1 MEKKRNRN
9 KPAPA
14 PSIHQW
20 TRLLCVH
27 WVLEWSNKSSHFG
40 CGLFFWWIVS
50 SGVPVSTVSSFISLR
65 LQLIPYWSFVILS
78 LSSSIPTSSSL
89 DLDGTGQKLVL
100 RIPIGPILNYFY
112 KTDSFFFFRRFFFL
126 LTNYFSLSLSLF
138 RFQCCPIK
146 SDAMSRLFHPIERI
160 GIGQVKRLQNSSEN
174 LSDGKVE
181 VAALSAGRGFFFFFI
196 PFYLIFLCLFLFPV
210 PDLLHFDKKTVV
222 GRIKKGSPR
231 SFTAAAWLNFLD
243 FFFCFFFSHF
253 QSESNDPSTLTGHG
267 SDNGAQQKNSTT
279 PLQPSSP
286 SIQQHPAASSSIQ
299 QHPAAASGSRKWT
312 LCTRIQSA

>member
-1 MEKKRNRN
+1 MLPDQKRR
-9 KPAPA
+9 
-14 PSIHQW
+14 
-20 TRLLCVH
+20 
-27 WVLEWSNKSSHFG
+27 
-40 CGLFFWWIVS
+40 
-50 SGVPVSTVSSFISLR
+50 
-65 LQLIPYWSFVILS
+65 
-78 LSSSIPTSSSL
+78 
-89 DLDGTGQKLVL
+89 D
-100 RIPIGPILNYFY
+100 
-112 KTDSFFFFRRFFFL
+112 
-126 LTNYFSLSLSLF
+126 
-138 RFQCCPIK
+138 
-146 SDAMSRLFHPIERI
+146 
-160 GIGQVKRLQNSSEN
+160 
-174 LSDGKVE
+174 
-181 VAALSAGRGFFFFFI
+181 VAALSSDRTNRNRTSEATSKLIRESIGWKSRSRRFVGRAWFFFFI

-286 SIQQHPAASSSIQ
+286 SIQQHPVASSSIQ